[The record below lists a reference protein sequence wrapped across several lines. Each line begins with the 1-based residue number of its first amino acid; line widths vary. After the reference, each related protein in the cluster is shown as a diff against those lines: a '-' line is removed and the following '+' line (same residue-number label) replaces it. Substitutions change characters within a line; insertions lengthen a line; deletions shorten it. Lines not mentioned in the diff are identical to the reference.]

1 MVGKKKA
8 EGLAL
13 QVIVIAAIALVVLI
27 IVLSVFKGGID
38 KIRPSLNKVND
49 CSAKNGHC
57 EKSGGCASTET
68 EIYGLG
74 CDLEKNP
81 DGSLKKN
88 PDGSLA
94 NPACCIKPK

>member
-1 MVGKKKA
+1 MKKA
-8 EGLAL
+8 EGLSL

-27 IVLSVFKGGID
+27 IVLAVFKGGID
-38 KIRPSLNKVND
+38 KILPTFSKVND
-49 CSAKNGHC
+49 CKVKNGY
-57 EKSGGCASTET
+57 CASSGACKTAET

-81 DGSLKKN
+81 DGSLK
-88 PDGSLA
+88 